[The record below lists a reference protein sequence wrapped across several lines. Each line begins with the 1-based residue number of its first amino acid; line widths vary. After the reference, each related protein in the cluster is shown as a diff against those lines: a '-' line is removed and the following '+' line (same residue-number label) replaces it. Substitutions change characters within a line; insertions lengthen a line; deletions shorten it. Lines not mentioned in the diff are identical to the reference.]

1 MGRVCSTNSREEQF
15 MQIFGGKPEG
25 SRPLGRPR
33 SRWED
38 SITVKFKVNNMK
50 WRELGPFGSG

>member
-1 MGRVCSTNSREEQF
+1 MGRVCSTSSREKQF

-33 SRWED
+33 HRWKD
-38 SITVKFKVNNMK
+38 NITEAGSV
-50 WRELGPFGSG
+50 WFGMRSSGGLLLVR